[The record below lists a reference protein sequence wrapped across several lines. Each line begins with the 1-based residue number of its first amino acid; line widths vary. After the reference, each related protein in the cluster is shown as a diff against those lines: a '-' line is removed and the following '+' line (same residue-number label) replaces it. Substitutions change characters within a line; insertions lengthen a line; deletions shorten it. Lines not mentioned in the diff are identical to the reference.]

1 METFIL
7 FLGQQWMLVGAL
19 LVCVMMLV
27 FHDSR
32 RSGASLSPQAAVK
45 LINQE
50 DALVVD
56 LREAK
61 DFKAGHIVSAINI
74 PYNSFDKRKDELAK
88 YKDKPLILVCRL
100 GQHSGAIGKKLA
112 ADGFSGVRRMKG
124 GMMEWQAQQLPLV
137 KD

>member
-88 YKDKPLILVCRL
+88 YKDKPL